1 MLKKY
6 RVIHIGILVLT
17 IEKMLQH
24 LLTAIFFVFDI
35 PGIGRPDIGPTF
47 QLSNATMA
55 VLNIIVFILFGLGFW
70 GRLQGNGWHRPL
82 LVSLA
87 IFDILAE
94 FVFHGFFFITVSVIV
109 SVILL
114 VLFILD
120 KPKGRNDS
128 TVSTSQR

>member
-1 MLKKY
+1 M
-6 RVIHIGILVLT
+6 
-17 IEKMLQH
+17 
-24 LLTAIFFVFDI
+24 FDI

-94 FVFHGFFFITVSVIV
+94 FVFHGFFFITMSVIV